1 MENKPPAN
9 ELHDLL
15 DAYAVRE
22 LTAEEAER
30 LAVRLRDDPAARAAY
45 REVIELDAMLHREFP
60 HDTFVDSTVV
70 PAVFSPPPRRWTRWA
85 AAAAAMLAVAAGLH
99 FLLPGSGDA
108 GSASET
114 VTTVPNPVATITNLV
129 NIKPAG
135 TAGNSPERGARLST
149 GTIEIAAGHLEITF
163 DCGAVVVLEGP
174 ARLRLEDEYRSSLEH
189 GRVRANVPPQAIGFL
204 LSTPRGLIRDLGT
217 SFDVNVSSEGTT
229 ELNVLEGKVEAIP
242 SAAPAG
248 FTPHLVS
255 QNEAVLLAATDVSA
269 TKFNAQSFV
278 SDLPKLPRTI
288 PTMLVH
294 WSFDPPGA
302 AIVPSSVPPYQ
313 LTLRRHG
320 RTDTDPATRYTAGV
334 FGSALTFDGT
344 RDTAV
349 SDCPG
354 VGDDQ
359 PRTVSLWARIPADSR
374 TDQRNGIVS
383 WGRRRTGEKWQLC
396 TNVNTGEGTVG
407 ALRQEFEGGFIIGS
421 TDLRDGLWHHLVVVF
436 HGGENADVTTHVKL
450 YVDGRLETLTGRLQQ
465 RIHTRTR
472 SKEDKSREAREI
484 FPVIAGRHLGQ
495 ETGKP
500 VYHWRGSLDELRIF
514 SAALRPAE
522 IVSLQQTNALTP

>member
-9 ELHDLL
+9 ELSDLL

-30 LAVRLRDDPAARAAY
+30 LAARLRDDPAARAAY
-45 REVIELDAMLHREFP
+45 REVVELDAMLHREFP
-60 HDTFVDSTVV
+60 HDASADSTL
-70 PAVFSPPPRRWTRWA
+70 VFSPPPRRWTRWA
-85 AAAAAMLAVAAGLH
+85 AVAAAVLTIAAGLRY
-99 FLLPGSGDA
+99 LLPRSGD
-108 GSASET
+108 GGPET
-114 VTTVPNPVATITNLV
+114 VATSDPIFNTVATITNLA
-129 NIKPAG
+129 NLKSAG
-135 TAGNSPERGARLST
+135 VSLERGERLSS
-149 GTIEIAAGHLEITF
+149 GVIELAAGHLEITF

-189 GRVRANVPPQAIGFL
+189 GRVRATVPPQAIGFL

-229 ELNVLEGKVEAIP
+229 QLNVLEGQVEAIP

-255 QNEAVLLAATDVSA
+255 QNQAVLLAASDVSA
-269 TKFNAQSFV
+269 TKFSANSFV
-278 SDLPKLPRTI
+278 SELPEHPRTI
-288 PTMLVH
+288 PPMLVH
-294 WSFDPPGA
+294 WNFDSPGE
-302 AIVPSSVPPYQ
+302 AIVPSRVPPYA

-320 RTDTDPATRYTAGV
+320 RTDTEPSSRYTAGV
-334 FGSALTFDGT
+334 FGSAITFDGT

-421 TDLRDGLWHHLVVVF
+421 TDLRDGLWHHLAVVF

-465 RIHTRTR
+465 RINTRTR
-472 SKEDKSREAREI
+472 SKENTVRESREI

-495 ETGKP
+495 ELGQP

-522 IVSLQQTNALTP
+522 IVSLKQTNALIP